1 MKLMNKEEIIKK
13 VESALEE
20 IRPYLLNDGGN
31 ISLIEIDDENRVKVR
46 LEGNCVSCRI
56 NQMTMKLGVE
66 ETIRK
71 YVPDIAEVINVD

>member
-1 MKLMNKEEIIKK
+1 MEKQEIREQ
-13 VESALEE
+13 VEKALEE

-31 ISLIEIDDENRVKVR
+31 LSLVSIYEDLTVKIR

-56 NQMTMKLGVE
+56 NHMTMRLGVE

-71 YVPDIAEVINVD
+71 YVPQIKEVISIS

>member
-1 MKLMNKEEIIKK
+1 MEKQEIREQ
-13 VESALEE
+13 VEKALEE

-31 ISLIEIDDENRVKVR
+31 LSLVSIDEDLTVKIR

-56 NQMTMKLGVE
+56 NHMTMRLGVE

-71 YVPDIAEVINVD
+71 YVPQIKEVISIS

>member
-1 MKLMNKEEIIKK
+1 MKKEEIIKK
-13 VESALEE
+13 VENALEE

-31 ISLIEIDDENRVKVR
+31 ISLIDIDDENRVKVR

-71 YVPDIAEVINVD
+71 YVPDITEVINID

>member
-1 MKLMNKEEIIKK
+1 MNKEDLLKK
-13 VESALEE
+13 IEVALDE
-20 IRPYLLNDGGN
+20 IRPYLISDGGN
-31 ISLIEIDDENRVKVR
+31 ISLIDVDEEKRVKVK

-71 YVPDIAEVINVD
+71 HVPEISEVISTE

>member
-1 MKLMNKEEIIKK
+1 MNKEEIIKK
-13 VESALEE
+13 VENALEE

-31 ISLIEIDDENRVKVR
+31 ISLIDIDEENRVKVR

-71 YVPDIAEVINVD
+71 YVPDITEVINID